1 MTPDVKLVEF
11 PARDRKWRVLEQ
23 ALETAFRVEQF
34 PENAQREILD
44 WARNAYAEFGRR
56 TVAPLGL
63 SLPVLNPSAQQ
74 VLINSIKKQI
84 QPIIDEGDRRLDR
97 VFLQLVRAQIVIK
110 KLEARVAG

>member
-44 WARNAYAEFGRR
+44 WARKAYEEFGRS

-63 SLPVLNPSAQQ
+63 SLPVLNPAEQQ

-84 QPIIDEGDRRLDR
+84 QPIIDDDQPISRSISGCATAKFSRHR
-97 VFLQLVRAQIVIK
+97 
-110 KLEARVAG
+110 